1 MGGSAHALFSSIM
14 IILTGA
20 SGGIGRAILPSLTT
34 LDNVVA
40 IYHTKPPD
48 TSGMDGVTL
57 YQMDLTSEREVGDF
71 AVAMKGHLKRITLI
85 HAAALARQD
94 RLAVQF
100 KTEDWDQV
108 MGVNLRGNF
117 LLTRA
122 MLTPMIEEKWGRII
136 HFSSAAGMHVAPG
149 TLAYSTSKTALLG
162 MSRVIATEYARF
174 GITSN
179 VLVNGYF
186 DTGMYQ
192 ALSEKVRK
200 KLIESIPSGKLGD
213 PANIVNAVEFL
224 MKSGYVNGSAIH
236 IDGGI

>member
-1 MGGSAHALFSSIM
+1 M
-14 IILTGA
+14 IVLTGA
-20 SGGIGRAILPSLTT
+20 SGGIGRAILPSLAK
-34 LDNVVA
+34 LDEVIA
-40 IYHTKPPD
+40 IYNTNPANINEIA
-48 TSGMDGVTL
+48 SVTP
-57 YQMDLTSEREVGDF
+57 YQLDITSENGVADF
-71 AVAMKGHLKRITLI
+71 VESMKDQLKRVTLI

-94 RLAVQF
+94 RLAAQF

-108 MGVNLRGNF
+108 MEVNLRGNF
-117 LLTRA
+117 FLTRA
-122 MLTPMIEEKWGRII
+122 LLMPMMKENWGRIV

-162 MSRVIATEYARF
+162 MSRVFATEYARF

-192 ALSEKVRK
+192 ALSEKAQK
-200 KLIESIPSGKLGD
+200 KLIDSIPSRRLGD
-213 PANIVNAVEFL
+213 PSNIVNAVEFL
-224 MKSGYVNGSAIH
+224 MKSDYVNGSTIH

>member
-1 MGGSAHALFSSIM
+1 
-14 IILTGA
+14 
-20 SGGIGRAILPSLTT
+20 LPSLAA
-34 LDNVVA
+34 LDTSVAA
-40 IYHTKPPD
+40 IYHTRPPD
-48 TSGMDGVTL
+48 ISSLEGVTIH
-57 YQMDLTSEREVGDF
+57 QVDLTSEREVIDF
-71 AVAMKGHLKRITLI
+71 AAAMNDKLSRITLI

-108 MGVNLRGNF
+108 MNVNLRGNF

-122 MLTPMIEEKWGRII
+122 LLMPMIKEKWGRVV
-136 HFSSAAGMHVAPG
+136 HFSSVAGMHVAPG

-162 MSRVIATEYARF
+162 MSRLIATEYSRF

-192 ALSEKVRK
+192 MLSEKAQK
-200 KLIESIPSGKLGD
+200 KLIDSIPSGQLGD
-213 PANIVNAVEFL
+213 PINIVNAVEFL
-224 MKSGYVNGSAIH
+224 MKSDYVNGSTIH

>member
-1 MGGSAHALFSSIM
+1 M
-14 IILTGA
+14 IVLTGA
-20 SGGIGRAILPSLTT
+20 SGGIGGAILPSLTA
-34 LDNVVA
+34 LDDVVA
-40 IYHTKPPD
+40 IYNANPPD
-48 TSGMDGVTL
+48 ISGLAGVIP
-57 YQMDLTSEREVGDF
+57 YQLDLTSES
-71 AVAMKGHLKRITLI
+71 AVTEFVESMKSHLNKITLV
-85 HAAALARQD
+85 HAAALACQD

-117 LLTRA
+117 FLTRA
-122 MLTPMIEEKWGRII
+122 LLMSMINEKWGRII

-162 MSRVIATEYARF
+162 MSRVLATEYARF

-186 DTGMYQ
+186 NTGMYK
-192 ALSEKVRK
+192 ALSEKAQRK
-200 KLIESIPSGKLGD
+200 LMDSIPSRRLGD
-213 PANIVNAVEFL
+213 TVNIVNAVEFL
-224 MKSGYVNGSAIH
+224 MKSDYVNGSTIH

>member
-1 MGGSAHALFSSIM
+1 M

-20 SGGIGRAILPSLTT
+20 SGGIGRAILPALAA
-34 LDNVVA
+34 LDDVVA
-40 IYHTKPPD
+40 IYNTNPPNI
-48 TSGMDGVTL
+48 SGIAGVIP
-57 YQMDLTSEREVGDF
+57 YQMDLKSERAISDF
-71 AVAMKGHLKRITLI
+71 VESMKDQLKRITLI

-94 RLAVQF
+94 RLAAQF

-108 MGVNLRGNF
+108 MEVNLRGNF

-122 MLTPMIEEKWGRII
+122 LLMPMMKEKWGRII

-162 MSRVIATEYARF
+162 MSRVFATEYARF

-186 DTGMYQ
+186 NTGMYQ
-192 ALSEKVRK
+192 ALSEKAQQ
-200 KLIESIPSGKLGD
+200 KLIESIPSRRLGD
-213 PANIVNAVEFL
+213 PSNIVNAVEFL
-224 MKSGYVNGSAIH
+224 MKSDYVNGSAIH

>member
-1 MGGSAHALFSSIM
+1 M

-20 SGGIGRAILPSLTT
+20 SGGIGRAILPSLTA
-34 LDNVVA
+34 LDDVVA
-40 IYHTKPPD
+40 IYNTNPPD
-48 TSGMDGVTL
+48 ISGVAGVIP
-57 YQMDLTSEREVGDF
+57 YQLDVTSESG
-71 AVAMKGHLKRITLI
+71 VAEFVESMKDQLNKITLI

-108 MGVNLRGNF
+108 MGVNLRANF
-117 LLTRA
+117 FLTRA
-122 MLTPMIEEKWGRII
+122 LLMPMIIEKWGRII
-136 HFSSAAGMHVAPG
+136 HFSSAAGIHVAPG

-162 MSRVIATEYARF
+162 MSRVFATEYARF

-186 DTGMYQ
+186 NTGMYQ
-192 ALSEKVRK
+192 ALSEKAQK
-200 KLIESIPSGKLGD
+200 KLIDSIPSRRLGD
-213 PANIVNAVEFL
+213 TVNIVNAVEFL
-224 MKSGYVNGSAIH
+224 MKSDYVNGSSIH

>member
-1 MGGSAHALFSSIM
+1 M

-20 SGGIGRAILPSLTT
+20 SGGIGREILPALTSL
-34 LDNVVA
+34 DGVVA
-40 IYHTKPPD
+40 IYNTNMPD
-48 TSGMDGVTL
+48 ISGMTGIIP
-57 YQMDLTSEREVGDF
+57 YQLDITSEQDVINFVESMGNQLT
-71 AVAMKGHLKRITLI
+71 KITLI

-108 MGVNLRGNF
+108 MDVNLRGNF
-117 LLTRA
+117 FLTRA
-122 MLTPMIEEKWGRII
+122 LLMPMMKEKWGRII

-192 ALSEKVRK
+192 ALSEKARK
-200 KLIESIPSGKLGD
+200 KLIDSIPSGRLGD
-213 PANIVNAVEFL
+213 PKNIVNAVEFL
-224 MKSGYVNGSAIH
+224 MKSEFVTGSEIH

>member
-1 MGGSAHALFSSIM
+1 M

-20 SGGIGRAILPSLTT
+20 SGGIGRAILPSLTA
-34 LDNVVA
+34 LDSVVA
-40 IYHTKPPD
+40 IYHTKHPD
-48 TSGMDGVTL
+48 ISGLDGVKTH
-57 YQMDLTSEREVGDF
+57 QMDLTSEHEVSDF
-71 AVAMKGHLKRITLI
+71 IVAMKGHLKKITLI

-94 RLAVQF
+94 RLAAQF

-122 MLTPMIEEKWGRII
+122 MLMTMIKDKWGRII

-149 TLAYSTSKTALLG
+149 TIAYSTSKTALLG
-162 MSRVIATEYARF
+162 MSRVLATEYARF

-186 DTGMYQ
+186 NTGMYQ

-200 KLIESIPSGKLGD
+200 KLIESIPSKRLGD
-213 PANIVNAVEFL
+213 PVNIVNAIEFL
-224 MKSGYVNGSAIH
+224 MKSDFVNGSAID